1 MVISHHR
8 ATDNLRPG
16 CAEDVAVNRQCDRKA
31 NPVAQ
36 YAENPASLANQVKR
50 LQGEER
56 LWRLRV
62 GDWRVIFNQDMVVV
76 HVVRVASRGSAYD

>member
-1 MVISHHR
+1 MPKIQR
-8 ATDNLRPG
+8 ASPIRSSG
-16 CAEDVAVNRQCDRKA
+16 CR
-31 NPVAQ
+31 
-36 YAENPASLANQVKR
+36 
-50 LQGEER
+50 GEER

>member
-1 MVISHHR
+1 VRQITYARDALKTLRSIDN
-8 ATDNLRPG
+8 ATAKRIQ
-16 CAEDVAVNRQCDRKA
+16 AK
-31 NPVAQ
+31 VAQ
-36 YAENPASLANQVKR
+36 YAEDPASLTNQVKR

>member
-1 MVISHHR
+1 MIVRQIIYARDALRTLRSIDN
-8 ATDNLRPG
+8 ATARRIQ
-16 CAEDVAVNRQCDRKA
+16 AK
-31 NPVAQ
+31 VAQ
-36 YAENPASLANQVKR
+36 YAEDPASLANQVKR

-76 HVVRVASRGSAYD
+76 HVVRIASRGSAYN

>member
-1 MVISHHR
+1 MVVRQIIYARDALRTLRSIDN
-8 ATDNLRPG
+8 ATARRIQ
-16 CAEDVAVNRQCDRKA
+16 AK
-31 NPVAQ
+31 VAQ
-36 YAENPASLANQVKR
+36 YAEDPASLANQVKR

-76 HVVRVASRGSAYD
+76 HVVRIASRGSAYN